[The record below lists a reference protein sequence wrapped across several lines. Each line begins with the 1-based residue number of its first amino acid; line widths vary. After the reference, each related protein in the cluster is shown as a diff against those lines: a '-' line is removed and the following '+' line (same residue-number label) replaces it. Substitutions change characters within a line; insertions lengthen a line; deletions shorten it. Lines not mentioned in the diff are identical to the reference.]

1 MKAFYTVNY
10 ETEKHVPPYIIKKT
24 IKTIVIAESAKEA
37 KEIVSKRYG
46 YEPERLTARKHR
58 D

>member
-1 MKAFYTVNY
+1 MKAVYTVSY
-10 ETEKHVPPYIIKKT
+10 ETVRRIPPYIVKKT
-24 IKTIVIAESAKEA
+24 IKTIVIAESAAEA